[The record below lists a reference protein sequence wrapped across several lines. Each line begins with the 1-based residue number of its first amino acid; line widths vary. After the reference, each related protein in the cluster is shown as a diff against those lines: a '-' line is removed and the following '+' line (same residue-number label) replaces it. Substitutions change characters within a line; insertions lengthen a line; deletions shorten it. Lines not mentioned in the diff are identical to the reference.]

1 MVTKSNSSARPNK
14 LRHQT
19 TMNALEKRA
28 FALLEPWLCASS
40 GAGEDIIKEPAAS
53 QRLLIDKAIVKL
65 LLNVD
70 TSAYFYND
78 ESMWPTKRLVLRR
91 YTQIYT
97 ALKNMDPEKALDS
110 ASDIFTTDDVRGLSY
125 FARTASGLQPFAGSL
140 QSWCYHIIVNG
151 THPITREDIT
161 GFCPITV
168 GPRTRSTYARPDTA
182 WATDMLAKDY
192 QATLN
197 YKGLPEC
204 FLTIQPIFVSTLRIV
219 LLSPLKSLTPPGY
232 AAIRNF
238 EKAFDI
244 PEDRQYS
251 RLILL
256 ECLHDASDIEDS
268 DDEIDINAY
277 LASAGPAVN
286 GSGEMDFSF

>member
-1 MVTKSNSSARPNK
+1 
-14 LRHQT
+14 
-19 TMNALEKRA
+19 MNALEKRA

-40 GAGEDIIKEPAAS
+40 GAGEAIIKEPAAS

-65 LLNVD
+65 LLSVD
-70 TSAYFYND
+70 TAAYFYNE
-78 ESMWPTKRLVLRR
+78 ESTWPAKRLVLRR

-97 ALKNMDPEKALDS
+97 ALKNLEPEIAVDS
-110 ASDIFTTDDVRGLSY
+110 ASDIFTADEVRGLSY
-125 FARTASGLQPFAGSL
+125 YACTASGTQPFAGSL
-140 QSWCYHIIVNG
+140 QSWCYHIIING

-168 GPRTRSTYARPDTA
+168 GPRTRSTYAQASDVA
-182 WATDMLAKDY
+182 YETDLLAKDY

-204 FLTIQPIFVSTLRIV
+204 FLTIQPIFVSTLRVV
-219 LLSPLKSLTPPGY
+219 LLSPLKNLTPPGY
-232 AAIRNF
+232 AAIRDF
-238 EKAFDI
+238 EKTFDI

-256 ECLHDASDIEDS
+256 ECLHEASDIES
-268 DDEIDINAY
+268 DMERSDNEIDINAY
-277 LASAGPAVN
+277 VAATAVPIVFLN
-286 GSGEMDFSF
+286 ASGEMDLSF

>member
-1 MVTKSNSSARPNK
+1 
-14 LRHQT
+14 
-19 TMNALEKRA
+19 MNALEKRA

-40 GAGEDIIKEPAAS
+40 GAGEEIIKEPAAS

-78 ESMWPTKRLVLRR
+78 ESMWPAKRLVLRR
-91 YTQIYT
+91 YTQIYA
-97 ALKNMDPEKALDS
+97 ALKNLAPETALES

-125 FARTASGLQPFAGSL
+125 FARTASGIQPFAGSL

-168 GPRTRSTYARPDTA
+168 GPRTRSTYADPPDIA
-182 WATDMLAKDY
+182 YATNMLAKDY
-192 QATLN
+192 QATLH
-197 YKGLPEC
+197 YTGLPEC
-204 FLTIQPIFVSTLRIV
+204 FLTIQPIFVSTLRV
-219 LLSPLKSLTPPGY
+219 VMLTPHKPLVPPSF
-232 AAIRNF
+232 AAIRDF
-238 EKAFDI
+238 EKTFDI

-256 ECLHDASDIEDS
+256 ECLHDASDIDS
-268 DDEIDINAY
+268 DLDTEDQVDINAY
-277 LASAGPAVN
+277 LAAPSIFFNA
-286 GSGEMDFSF
+286 SGEMDLSF